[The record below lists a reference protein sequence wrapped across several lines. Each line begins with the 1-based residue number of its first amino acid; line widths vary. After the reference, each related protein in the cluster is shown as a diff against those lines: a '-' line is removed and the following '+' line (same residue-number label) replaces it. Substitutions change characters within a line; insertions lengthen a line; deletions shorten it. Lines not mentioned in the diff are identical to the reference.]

1 MVTFQV
7 DFEPNNPFEQQV
19 VAQIKEDMRSKLDC
33 HEFSRLKV
41 ILRKNVV
48 KEIVPLIKGD
58 EEDVANAKRILGL
71 P

>member
-7 DFEPNNPFEQQV
+7 DFEPHPLEKQV

-41 ILRKNVV
+41 TLRRNVV
-48 KEIVPLIKGD
+48 KEIVPLITGD
-58 EEDVANAKRILGL
+58 EEDVAKAKRLLGL